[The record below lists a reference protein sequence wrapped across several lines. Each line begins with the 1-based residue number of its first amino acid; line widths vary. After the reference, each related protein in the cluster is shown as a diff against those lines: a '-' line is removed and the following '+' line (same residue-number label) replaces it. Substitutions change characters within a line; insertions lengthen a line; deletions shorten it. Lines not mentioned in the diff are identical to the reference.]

1 MTRTMWTIAYR
12 KPRANRFLRVTNWQ
26 GTWAQAVAVAQVF
39 GAAHPEL
46 QVWYVPTL
54 ASEANGVAEDAGNVL
69 VDTGR
74 RVRIVEGG
82 DELLTAEMIARVPAA
97 EVAQERWHNGEPIAD
112 AEGVEPL
119 APLSQV
125 AAEHGYELRV
135 GERTYARAMPFEV
148 YRAGTKVLAM
158 NFRDA
163 GTCRAWL
170 KLHDRA
176 AYVPTEADRSPA
188 MRALVGAAA
197 NFPEQVRAWWERHGL
212 DKRSS
217 ISAYDVLAAR
227 ADDEAEAYRV
237 AAVMTLAA

>member
-12 KPRANRFLRVTNWQ
+12 KPRANRFLRVANWQ
-26 GTWAQAVAVAQVF
+26 GTWAQAIAAAQVF
-39 GAAHPEL
+39 GEAHPDL
-46 QVWYVPTL
+46 QVWYVPTA
-54 ASEANGVAEDAGNVL
+54 ASDANGPAEDAGNVL

-82 DELLTAEMIARVPAA
+82 DELLTEAMIARVPAA

-112 AEGVEPL
+112 IEGVEPA

-135 GERTYARAMPFEV
+135 GESYKRMPFEV
-148 YRAGTKVLAM
+148 FRAGTNVLAM

-163 GTCRAWL
+163 KTCRAWL
-170 KLHDRA
+170 RMHDRA
-176 AYVPTEADRSPA
+176 KYVPTEADRSPA
-188 MRALVGAAA
+188 MRAMVGAAA
-197 NFPEQVRAWWERHGL
+197 SFPEQVRAWWERHGL

-227 ADDEAEAYRV
+227 AADEDEAYRAE
-237 AAVMTLAA
+237 AAMILAA